1 MFLIIGLAAS
11 SHRLCV
17 SMHQVVNSQHT
28 VCRQGQPKGIVAII
42 VGSEE
47 EKSILY
53 TTQQHPIGAL
63 YSLRER
69 LDESSVICK
78 LFERALARDEQ
89 FGLLGEWSE
98 DIDCVRPL
106 YFSCFSANKRTTK
119 TGDR

>member
-11 SHRLCV
+11 SHRLCL

-69 LDESSVICK
+69 LDESSVMGNKSFPPKSIHQLDRAGE
-78 LFERALARDEQ
+78 LFK
-89 FGLLGEWSE
+89 W
-98 DIDCVRPL
+98 CP
-106 YFSCFSANKRTTK
+106 
-119 TGDR
+119 

>member
-47 EKSILY
+47 ERSILY
-53 TTQQHPIGAL
+53 NGTTQQHPIRAL

-69 LDESSVICK
+69 LGESSVMGNKSSPPKSIHQLDRAGE
-78 LFERALARDEQ
+78 LFK
-89 FGLLGEWSE
+89 W
-98 DIDCVRPL
+98 CP
-106 YFSCFSANKRTTK
+106 
-119 TGDR
+119 